1 MASVVGGSGVGS
13 GSGSTRRGVAPG
25 AWLLV
30 GKVLGDDGFG
40 SWSQVIAGM
49 EWAVEQGADVVN
61 MSLGSSGASD
71 GTDPMSLALNDLS
84 RRSGALFVVAAG
96 NDGEQGPRT
105 VGSPGAADAALTVGA
120 VDRNDSLAPFSSR
133 GPRRGD
139 EAVKPDVTAPG
150 VGIVAARAAGTAM
163 GSPVDE
169 HYVAASGTSMAT
181 PHVAGA
187 AALLAQRHPEWTA
200 ARLKDALISSAVTV
214 DGQKVTEQ
222 GGGRID
228 ARAAV
233 LGAVSATGTLALGP
247 FTSEATNPRAP
258 GSSTPTPP
266 TRTGRLPGQHQLDR
280 CCGRRPGAAPRGDPG
295 GEGHQ
300 GHDRHPG
307 RPGHRTGR
315 DPHTP
320 ARRTARHPE
329 LPDVPGDR
337 GPGADAGN
345 DVLRQRRH
353 WRAASATRMQLARHA
368 ARHGWL

>member
-1 MASVVGGSGVGS
+1 M
-13 GSGSTRRGVAPG
+13 
-25 AWLLV
+25 
-30 GKVLGDDGFG
+30 
-40 SWSQVIAGM
+40 
-49 EWAVEQGADVVN
+49 EQGADVVN

-84 RRSGALFVVAAG
+84 RRTGALFVVAAG

-133 GPRRGD
+133 GPRPGD

-163 GSPVDE
+163 GTPVDE

-200 ARLKDALISSAVTV
+200 ARLKDSLISSAVTV

-247 FTSEATNPRAP
+247 FTSEATEPEASRVRYTNSSDKDVSLSLYADLATEGGRKPAE
-258 GSSTPTPP
+258 GSV
-266 TRTGRLPGQHQLDR
+266 RL
-280 CCGRRPGAAPRGDPG
+280 GADSLKVPANSSAEVLLTVD
-295 GEGHQ
+295 
-300 GHDRHPG
+300 
-307 RPGHRTGR
+307 
-315 DPHTP
+315 P
-320 ARRTARHPE
+320 ARVGQGKFYGYVT
-329 LPDVPGDR
+329 
-337 GPGADAGN
+337 
-345 DVLRQRRH
+345 
-353 WRAASATRMQLARHA
+353 AASSDGTVLAQTTVSVLVQGPTHRSP
-368 ARHGWL
+368 